1 MDRTDILNQ
10 LKGIIEDTLD
20 LEGLEIT
27 EATTA
32 GDIEDWDSLAHVQ
45 IIVGIEKQFDVKF
58 GSLEIEQFQ
67 SVGDIINGITAQKV

>member
-1 MDRTDILNQ
+1 MDRTDVLNQ

-20 LEGLEIT
+20 LEDLEIT

-45 IIVGIEKQFDVKF
+45 IIVGIEKQFGVKF

-67 SVGDIINGITAQKV
+67 SVGDIINGVTAQKA

>member
-58 GSLEIEQFQ
+58 GSLEIEQFK